1 MIINFGNIELKNNSA
16 ILLLKQ
22 LIKIDSRNP
31 FTIAF
36 DEEKNE
42 WILGGNETEISDFLV
57 GKLKE
62 NGFKTELQ
70 FVHSDKKGNKFYN
83 ILAEKGE
90 GDKSILFYAHMDTV
104 TANPWNSVEEA
115 LTPVF
120 KKRDVYGKEK
130 ETLVSLGSNDMKS
143 GIAIILESTKKIKKE
158 YLKNHKIKIIF
169 GVDEEFYS
177 LGSNA
182 IKEDNVFMKDVTA
195 ICIPEI
201 GDGPNGFYG
210 PSTIGIGRLGRCEL
224 EVEIF
229 GTGGH
234 GAVSKWPEFINA
246 CYETTKLV
254 NELEKIRLAHDD
266 SFEFFTSQVPDKE
279 AINTVE
285 GSFFISKIDCGDGTL
300 SIPNRGKII
309 VDFTFTPNFTIKKA
323 EELLNSVID
332 DLYERK
338 ILKKVVIDGI
348 FKKINVK
355 LRRRPTPHNEA
366 YLTGE
371 SHNFTKFVRNIIE
384 KEDIFLNYNMGYSVA
399 DENVFKRTFPH
410 IPVIVLGPTASN
422 SHKAD
427 EWVDID
433 SVLRLTK
440 VYNGLAKEF
449 HKY

>member
-1 MIINFGNIELKNNSA
+1 MKTNPVIQ
-16 ILLLKQ
+16 LLMQ

-31 FTIAF
+31 FTISYNENT
-36 DEEKNE
+36 DE
-42 WILGGNETEISDFLV
+42 WILGGNETEISEFLV
-57 GKLKE
+57 SKLKD

-70 FVHSDKKGNKFYN
+70 FVHSDEKGNKFYN
-83 ILAEKGE
+83 VLAEKGE
-90 GDKSILFYAHMDTV
+90 GSKSILFYAHMDTV

-115 LTPVF
+115 LTPVL
-120 KKRDVYGKEK
+120 KKRAVYGAEK
-130 ETLVSLGSNDMKS
+130 ETLVSLGANDMKA
-143 GIAIILESTKKIKKE
+143 GISIILEATKE
-158 YLKNHKIKIIF
+158 LTNEDLKDHKIKIIF

-182 IKEDNVFMKDVTA
+182 IKKDNEFMKDVTA
-195 ICIPEI
+195 IVIPEI

-210 PSTIGIGRLGRCEL
+210 PSTIGIGRLGRCEF
-224 EVEIF
+224 EIEIF

-254 NELEKIRLAHDD
+254 NELEKVRLAHVD
-266 SFEFFTSQVPDKE
+266 SFEFFNSQVPDKD
-279 AINTVE
+279 AINVTE

-309 VDFTFTPNFTIKKA
+309 VDFTFTPNFTIDKA
-323 EELLNSVID
+323 EELLNNVID
-332 DLYERK
+332 DLYKREVLR
-338 ILKKVVIDGI
+338 KVVIDGV
-348 FKKINVK
+348 FKKIIVK
-355 LRRRPTPHNEA
+355 LRKRPTPHNEA

-371 SHNFTKFVRNIIE
+371 NHNFTKFVKQTIE

-433 SVLRLTK
+433 SVIRLLK
-440 VYNGLAKEF
+440 VYKSLAKEF
-449 HKY
+449 NNYNN

>member
-1 MIINFGNIELKNNSA
+1 MKKNETV
-16 ILLLKQ
+16 IKLLEKLVT
-22 LIKIDSRNP
+22 IDSINP
-31 FTIAF
+31 FTISY
-36 DEEKNE
+36 DNKKEEWK
-42 WILGGNETEISDFLV
+42 LGGNETEITSFLLSV
-57 GKLKE
+57 LNE
-62 NGFKTELQ
+62 NGFKTEKQ
-70 FVHSDKKGNKFYN
+70 FVHSDDKGNKFFN
-83 ILAEKGE
+83 ILAEKGN
-90 GDKSILFYAHMDTV
+90 GNKSILFYAHMDTV
-104 TANPWNSVEEA
+104 TANPWNSKKEA

-120 KKRDVYGKEK
+120 KNRVVYGKNK
-130 ETLVSLGSNDMKS
+130 ETLVALGANDMKA
-143 GIAIILESTKKIKKE
+143 GISIILEATKDINIE
-158 YLKNHKIKIIF
+158 DLKDHKIKIIF

-182 IKEDNVFMKDVTA
+182 IKTDNEFMKDVTA

-210 PSTIGIGRLGRCEL
+210 PSTIGIGRLGRCEFEI
-224 EVEIF
+224 EVF

-254 NELEKIRLAHDD
+254 NELEKVRLEHND
-266 SFEFFTSQVPDKE
+266 SFEFFNSQVPDKE
-279 AINTVE
+279 AINITE

-300 SIPNRGKII
+300 SIPNRGIII

-323 EELLNSVID
+323 ENLLNEIID
-332 DLYERK
+332 NLYNKQVLRK
-338 ILKKVVIDGI
+338 VNIDGI
-348 FKKINVK
+348 FKKINVR
-355 LRRRPTPHNEA
+355 LRKRPTPHNEA

-371 SHNFTKFVRNIIE
+371 NHNFTKFVRHTIE

-433 SVLRLTK
+433 SVIRLTK
-440 VYNGLAKEF
+440 VYKSLAKEF
-449 HKY
+449 CFYN

>member
-1 MIINFGNIELKNNSA
+1 MMKKNDA
-16 ILLLKQ
+16 
-22 LIKIDSRNP
+22 
-31 FTIAF
+31 
-36 DEEKNE
+36 
-42 WILGGNETEISDFLV
+42 WVLGGNENEITTFLES
-57 GKLKE
+57 KLKE
-62 NGFKTELQ
+62 IGFKTSLQ
-70 FVHSDKKGNKFYN
+70 YVHTDEKGEKFYN
-83 ILAEKGE
+83 VFAEKGE
-90 GDKSILFYAHMDTV
+90 GNKSILFYAHMDTV
-104 TANPWNSVEEA
+104 TSNPWNSVEEA

-130 ETLVSLGSNDMKS
+130 DTLVSLGANDMKS
-143 GIAIILESTKKIKKE
+143 GIAVLLEATKELTNKD
-158 YLKNHKIKIIF
+158 LKDHKIKIIF

-182 IKEDNVFMKDVTA
+182 IKEDNVFLQDVTA

-210 PSTIGIGRLGRCEL
+210 SSTIGIGRLGRCEFEI
-224 EVEIF
+224 EVF

-254 NELEKIRLAHDD
+254 NELEKVRLAHDD
-266 SFEFFTSQVPDKE
+266 TFEFFNNQVPDKE
-279 AINTVE
+279 AINTTE

-323 EELLNSVID
+323 KELLNNVINN
-332 DLYERK
+332 LYDKQILRK
-338 ILKKVVIDGI
+338 VIIDGI

-355 LRRRPTPHNEA
+355 LRKRPTPHNEA

-371 SHNFTKFVRNIIE
+371 NHNFTKFVRQTIE
-384 KEDIFLNYNMGYSVA
+384 KEDTFLNYNMGYSVA

-427 EWVDID
+427 EWVDIE
-433 SVLRLTK
+433 SVIRLVK
-440 VYNGLAKEF
+440 VYKSLAKEF
-449 HKY
+449 WSYEV